1 MHHTRNILILYHELL
16 SKHITAF
23 CLIPTFMSN
32 LENYPYS
39 HIGSSLTFLLTHPYH
54 SLILSRVPSL
64 GSNPRILDYEMYA
77 KAICFLVEQTTLHS
91 FLSSLWL
98 PQLSILLQSWQ
109 PHVNMNEQGVCSFEP
124 SLVTGKNDSYQPYT
138 SSEFKVTAFRFFNK
152 NNISVQNICSSSM
165 CVCDATWIGRYVI
178 WALKVSLLEFS
189 IVLKANL
196 RMRRQAKF
204 VGVFLFF

>member
-1 MHHTRNILILYHELL
+1 MAL
-16 SKHITAF
+16 

-138 SSEFKVTAFRFFNK
+138 SSEFKVTLLSGFSTK
-152 NNISVQNICSSSM
+152 TIL
-165 CVCDATWIGRYVI
+165 VCKIFVPHLCAYVMQPELGRD
-178 WALKVSLLEFS
+178 
-189 IVLKANL
+189 
-196 RMRRQAKF
+196 
-204 VGVFLFF
+204 